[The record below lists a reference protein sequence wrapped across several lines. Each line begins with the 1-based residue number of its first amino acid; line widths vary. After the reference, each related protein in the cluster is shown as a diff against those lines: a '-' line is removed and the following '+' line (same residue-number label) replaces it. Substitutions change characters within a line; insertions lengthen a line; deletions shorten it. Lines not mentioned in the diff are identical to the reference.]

1 MGRVRLLLASC
12 RVARLDGR
20 STLFSRDI
28 GDMLLLDIRTRQLY
42 STLFDKIAPEVKMSA
57 MFENPHHDS
66 NFDSTH

>member
-1 MGRVRLLLASC
+1 MDVRLC
-12 RVARLDGR
+12 FHG
-20 STLFSRDI
+20 DI